1 MDVGSCIL
9 IVSFPDTR
17 VRIDRWP
24 VRGRKQ
30 KPLQQADG
38 VAWNLGL
45 AISTALEERRSK
57 MANLSP
63 RDAQRQIW

>member
-1 MDVGSCIL
+1 MDK
-9 IVSFPDTR
+9 
-17 VRIDRWP
+17 WP

-57 MANLSP
+57 TANLSP
-63 RDAQRQIW
+63 REAQRQIW